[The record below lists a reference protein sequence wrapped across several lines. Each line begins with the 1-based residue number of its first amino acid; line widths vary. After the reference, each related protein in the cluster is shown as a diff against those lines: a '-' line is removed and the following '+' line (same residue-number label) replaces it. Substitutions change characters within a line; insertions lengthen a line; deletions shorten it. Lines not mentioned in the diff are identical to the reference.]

1 MLEVFYEKNKTA
13 ICFIVGIPLLISLI
27 LIWLIRS
34 ANSDW
39 RLINLALYFVVMI
52 ISLLHLSFFSNQ
64 KSSLKSFLFPLLFF
78 LVAIPWPLATDLQL
92 TQWLQEKISNIIVDI
107 LLLLEHE
114 AKLEGTVIDVG
125 IFGKVGVDQACS
137 GINGLQASLVVSIFV
152 GAYYSFGII
161 QRILLIAAGLLL
173 ALFFN
178 LGRAFCLS
186 FITVK
191 GKGHILEKP
200 ILSIGNYDLPNV
212 HDLVGYIETGFILLA
227 ILVFARFSRRGFL
240 PSTLA
245 TRPNFWGNLKF
256 RPPLAFSVITLIT
269 IIFTLVLTEFH
280 FKSIEKGMV
289 PLPRIDLDMS
299 GHEIIRNDQVIS
311 NQVRAQLHFAE
322 ATSFQWQDRYRS
334 RWNQLGFPEIN
345 LNDEYWQVFKASW
358 NSGGACT
365 AVLTTHSPQSCLPLT
380 GLNQVSPAIGES
392 PILIPVIVGNRK
404 IMFEGL

>member
-1 MLEVFYEKNKTA
+1 M
-13 ICFIVGIPLLISLI
+13 
-27 LIWLIRS
+27 
-34 ANSDW
+34 
-39 RLINLALYFVVMI
+39 
-52 ISLLHLSFFSNQ
+52 
-64 KSSLKSFLFPLLFF
+64 
-78 LVAIPWPLATDLQL
+78 
-92 TQWLQEKISNIIVDI
+92 
-107 LLLLEHE
+107 
-114 AKLEGTVIDVG
+114 
-125 IFGKVGVDQACS
+125 DQACS

-227 ILVFARFSRRGFL
+227 ILIFARFSRRGFL

-256 RPPLAFSVITLIT
+256 RPPVAFSVITLIT
-269 IIFTLVLTEFH
+269 IICTLVLTEFH
-280 FKSIEKGMV
+280 FKSIEKAMV

-334 RWNQLGFPEIN
+334 RWNQLGYPEIN
-345 LNDEYWQVFKASW
+345 LNEEYWQVFKASW

-365 AVLTTHSPQSCLPLT
+365 AVLSTHSPQSCLPLT
-380 GLNQVSPAIGES
+380 GLNQVSPAIGEN

-404 IMFEGL
+404 IMFEAYEFSRSFRKLFVFRSFWPEKQVPGQLNKFPSGGYSFKGRINSAIKGHRNVGGTMLAFALANVDSLQTASSKLQLFASERLVLNK